1 MQSCCGIDFQ
11 GISFGSRLRL
21 RCCSSSAPHHS
32 QPTPSSD
39 QHRVNKADEPLRSM
53 QLQLRTLE
61 NSVKNLLNY
70 RHTRVARPRSRT
82 EGSAGDGASVPTIM
96 QAGEWRLS
104 RPAHNVIFRRS
115 CSAVAAC
122 HGVGQ
127 VLSCSS
133 SSSSGA
139 ERRRHGVN
147 VVTLGPVLLI

>member
-11 GISFGSRLRL
+11 GISCGSWLRL

-32 QPTPSSD
+32 D
-39 QHRVNKADEPLRSM
+39 QQRGDRADEPLSSM

-70 RHTRVARPRSRT
+70 RHTRVARPRRRT

-133 SSSSGA
+133 SSSGA